1 MFQDISWGKEG
12 LFPEMRDTDAGN
24 WKPEG
29 QSWVAQALW
38 APREPAGEKEQL
50 EKKRSCWVRLDI
62 GEVFLMGK
70 SLHQHAFPGEVVEFY
85 LKQMP
90 NKAFQEPT
98 MNKVYKN
105 YRLKGYFFL
114 FIV

>member
-1 MFQDISWGKEG
+1 
-12 LFPEMRDTDAGN
+12 
-24 WKPEG
+24 
-29 QSWVAQALW
+29 
-38 APREPAGEKEQL
+38 
-50 EKKRSCWVRLDI
+50 
-62 GEVFLMGK
+62 MGK